1 MKRIVS
7 TVLVVGLL
15 GLAGVLA
22 VPPVPTGSVAY
33 AEVSEKEIMDQLTKI
48 HKMVTEL
55 EMKMKSKKMMMDAMG
70 KEKTMKMLMD
80 VTKTLEEI
88 ERDTR

>member
-48 HKMVTEL
+48 QKMVSDM
-55 EMKMKSKKMMMDAMG
+55 EMMMKSKKMMMDAMG
-70 KEKTMKMLMD
+70 KEKTMKMLME
-80 VTKTLEEI
+80 VTKTLGEI
-88 ERDTR
+88 ERQSR